1 MVYPIKMIGR
11 ILRQPIQ
18 VTTSHS
24 IIKRNMSKV
33 VSISSKSDFDA
44 QVLNATDGNVK
55 LVDFY
60 ATWCGPC
67 KAIAPMVDKWS
78 SNQYAD
84 AKVDFFKVD
93 VDGVAEVAKELEVS
107 AMPTFMLFKDG
118 KKIEQVIGADLRGL
132 KTKLDASL

>member
-1 MVYPIKMIGR
+1 
-11 ILRQPIQ
+11 
-18 VTTSHS
+18 
-24 IIKRNMSKV
+24 MSKV
-33 VSISSKSDFDA
+33 VSISSKADFDA

-84 AKVDFFKVD
+84 SKVDFFKVD